1 MKYNFKIDLITKEEA
16 IEMIQTYH
24 YSNTLPRINKYF
36 LGCFLNSKLVG
47 CITLGYGT
55 RPKHT
60 IQCLFDNLDTSDYL
74 EIGRM
79 CMTDSMPRN
88 SESQM
93 LKAAIKWIKQNIPIK
108 VLFTWADGMLGK
120 CGYVYQASNFIYAG
134 TSDSD
139 IYLFEGY
146 KIHPRQT
153 RDLFKKDDNDTRL
166 SIRPTIQQMK
176 EYHVQRYKGHQFKYL
191 YLLGNHKQKK
201 ELLSHATFT
210 SLPYPK
216 TKDLTWKTY
225 NLDLKKWVSSS
236 MPPYKTDFNQSI
248 NKKILIE
255 LMKKK
260 RNETE

>member
-1 MKYNFKIDLITKEEA
+1 
-16 IEMIQTYH
+16 
-24 YSNTLPRINKYF
+24 
-36 LGCFLNSKLVG
+36 
-47 CITLGYGT
+47 
-55 RPKHT
+55 
-60 IQCLFDNLDTSDYL
+60 
-74 EIGRM
+74 M

-93 LKAAIKWIKQNIPIK
+93 LKAVIKWIKQNTDIK

-191 YLLGNHKQKK
+191 YLLGNHK
-201 ELLSHATFT
+201 E
-210 SLPYPK
+210 
-216 TKDLTWKTY
+216 
-225 NLDLKKWVSSS
+225 
-236 MPPYKTDFNQSI
+236 
-248 NKKILIE
+248 
-255 LMKKK
+255 KK
-260 RNETE
+260 RIVKSCNLYQHSISEEERFNLEDL